1 MRKSAAV
8 LQVNRQQQKKG
19 VRGKKM
25 KGTEEETA
33 MTSVLQVF
41 FSSVFTDNISS
52 PVSQIPVSSDRI

>member
-1 MRKSAAV
+1 
-8 LQVNRQQQKKG
+8 
-19 VRGKKM
+19 M